1 MASLVVPLS
10 AEQRGYLREAVRT
23 ERRDIKS
30 LMMACGPDIGL
41 KEVVELTQLTVEG
54 VIART
59 DSALHEDDRG
69 LDEYVYTDYVLD
81 VTRVFRLTA
90 DSTSRST
97 PGATT
102 PSSPPSPFMTEPP
115 TTRPAATAFRVRLR
129 NPYDGRVVVDG
140 GSITNH
146 RMYNSSAFPTLHA
159 GQHVIV
165 SAYFDRQLSDWVPFG
180 LFEVREGRVVSLES
194 HLQTR
199 DFESVED
206 FTAALANPPLTVV
219 R

>member
-10 AEQRGYLREAVRT
+10 AEQRGYLREAIRT
-23 ERRDIKS
+23 ERRDITQQ
-30 LMMACGPDIGL
+30 LMACGPDIGL

-54 VIART
+54 AIART

-69 LDEYVYTDYVLD
+69 LNEYVYTDYVID

-90 DSTSRST
+90 NSTSRST

-102 PSSPPSPFMTEPP
+102 QPSPFVTEPP
-115 TTRPAATAFRVRLR
+115 GTRPAATALRVRLR
-129 NPYDGRVVVDG
+129 SPYDGRVVVDG

-146 RMYNSSAFPTLHA
+146 RMYNSSAFPALHA
-159 GQHVIV
+159 GQHVIL
-165 SAYFDRQLSDWVPFG
+165 SAYYDRELRDWVPFG
-180 LFEVREGRVVSLES
+180 VFEVRQGRVVSLQS

-199 DFESVED
+199 DFESVEE
-206 FTAALANPPLTVV
+206 FAAALANPSLTVV